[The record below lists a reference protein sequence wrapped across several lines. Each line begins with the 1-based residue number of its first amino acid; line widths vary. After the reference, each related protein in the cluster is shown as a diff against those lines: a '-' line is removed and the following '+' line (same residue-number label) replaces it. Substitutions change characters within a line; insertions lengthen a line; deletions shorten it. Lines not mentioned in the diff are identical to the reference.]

1 MLSTKTVYI
10 IWLITFRSNKNNTV
24 GKCLFKVNK
33 TFATEAATGVFY
45 KKVVL

>member
-10 IWLITFRSNKNNTV
+10 IWLITFKSNRNNAA
-24 GKCLFKVNK
+24 GKDLFKVNK
-33 TFATEAATGVFY
+33 TFATEAVTGVFY